1 MATCAMYYDA
11 HPQIEILAKQKATA
25 EELLARAE
33 SNGYRGVQKS
43 GDVRFFAAHLTSGA
57 CRGYFPQYLSQ
68 LVECGL
74 YRLLLMFG
82 NVAGA
87 MLMKYYDSVR
97 NTVEMCPRVAPRAA
111 NGNWR
116 LRAWKMVYCDHFVS
130 LDALLYNETKYTI
143 SQLNPWYVAH
153 VGSDSKNREFGIE
166 VCGKKVDIARL
177 LHIPI

>member
-1 MATCAMYYDA
+1 
-11 HPQIEILAKQKATA
+11 
-25 EELLARAE
+25 
-33 SNGYRGVQKS
+33 
-43 GDVRFFAAHLTSGA
+43 
-57 CRGYFPQYLSQ
+57 
-68 LVECGL
+68 
-74 YRLLLMFG
+74 MFG

-177 LHIPI
+177 LHIPILHPAMVADAIDP